1 MEKIM
6 SRTSFVLLALAL
18 LAQTP
23 PPAKTSLAIYQIR
36 AKGTADPSL
45 GSAMTALLASKLTP
59 SPRLRVIEEA
69 MLKTVMQ
76 RQAMNVSDA
85 CDDTSCQVAIGK
97 LVQAQKMITGDLVKL
112 GSKYILSLKLIDV
125 QSGANEFSTEDQ
137 CACAEDQLDQLV
149 ELAGVRVRNHF
160 GENLP
165 LPALAQAG
173 AAPPAAPAV
182 PGPTPSPA
190 LPPNFKPLP
199 GPRSPNNAILYIGGD
214 YCSKLHSAGLAQMVK
229 FILDGQYLGK
239 FGKTNCIRK
248 ELPPGKHMLEFKAM
262 GMKAGGGGFDISF
275 APGQKAF
282 LNFCTPQGLRPEFVS
297 EELAVSW
304 ANDCEEISSP

>member
-6 SRTSFVLLALAL
+6 SRTLFVLLALAF

-23 PPAKTSLAIYQIR
+23 PPVKTSLAIYQIR
-36 AKGTADPSL
+36 AKGTADTSL
-45 GSAMTALLASKLTP
+45 GSAMTSILSSKLTP

-69 MLKTVMQ
+69 MLKTVME
-76 RQAMNVSDA
+76 RQAMNASDA
-85 CDDTSCQVAIGK
+85 CDDTSCQVEIGK
-97 LVQAQKMITGDLVKL
+97 LVQAQKLIAGDLVKL

-137 CACAEDQLDQLV
+137 CACTEDQLDQLV

-165 LPALAQAG
+165 LPALAQAS
-173 AAPPAAPAV
+173 AAPPAAPAA

-190 LPPNFKPLP
+190 LPPNFKSLP
-199 GPRSPNNAILYIGGD
+199 GPRSPNNAILYIGYD
-214 YCSKLHSAGLAQMVK
+214 SSKITPGMIRMGH
-229 FILDGQYLGK
+229 FNLDGHSLGK
-239 FGKTNCIRK
+239 FGKTICVRK
-248 ELPPGKHMLEFKAM
+248 EVPPGKHTLGIKVM
-262 GMKAGGGGFDISF
+262 GINAGSYDISF

-282 LNFCTPQGLRPEFVS
+282 YYLSMAPNGKGMNTELVS
-297 EELAVSW
+297 EEQAVSW
-304 ANDCEEISSP
+304 AQDCEDISSP